1 MQLFVDD
8 YFYVVCSGG
17 TTYINPLMQIKLS
30 ELKSTGRIVYLV
42 AFKYK
47 LNHFLACRTFL
58 CFISALLGGGPLVD
72 LSNFII

>member
-42 AFKYK
+42 AFK
-47 LNHFLACRTFL
+47 
-58 CFISALLGGGPLVD
+58 
-72 LSNFII
+72 

>member
-8 YFYVVCSGG
+8 YFYVVCAGG

-42 AFKYK
+42 AFK
-47 LNHFLACRTFL
+47 
-58 CFISALLGGGPLVD
+58 
-72 LSNFII
+72 